1 MADGSWEFSIAKG
14 VVTVRA
20 DAVGIRMTPQ
30 AFVKGRYAQ
39 FRNGSVGQRVTA
51 LLSLC
56 AFVFTPIALALQFDQ
71 LLGPTQQWVSVLLAV
86 FGIATL
92 IWGFWVTHL
101 RESLIPLSAIEVVS
115 IDESA
120 QTIRIGHDRPNGL
133 LSRLVTGA
141 TQERY
146 TLRGAEDM
154 RRAKEAFQLRGI
166 EPKSPSE
173 LNTTT
178 EYRFSSRQGVCFCDQ
193 CDSQVSPS
201 DRTCPS
207 CEYLL
212 RVESPLVE

>member
-1 MADGSWEFSIAKG
+1 MVCRLPIDTLAVLRRVGG
-14 VVTVRA
+14 QVRE
-20 DAVGIRMTPQ
+20 GEPPRGQ
-30 AFVKGRYAQ
+30 APRHSACSACRPLNRWRKVIVA
-39 FRNGSVGQRVTA
+39 
-51 LLSLC
+51 
-56 AFVFTPIALALQFDQ
+56 I
-71 LLGPTQQWVSVLLAV
+71 QQWASVLFAV

-101 RESLIPLSAIEVVS
+101 RESTIPLSAIEVVS

-146 TLRGAEDM
+146 TLRGAEDV

-178 EYRFSSRQGVCFCDQ
+178 EYRFTSREGVCFCDQ

-201 DRTCPS
+201 DRTCP
-207 CEYLL
+207 
-212 RVESPLVE
+212 V